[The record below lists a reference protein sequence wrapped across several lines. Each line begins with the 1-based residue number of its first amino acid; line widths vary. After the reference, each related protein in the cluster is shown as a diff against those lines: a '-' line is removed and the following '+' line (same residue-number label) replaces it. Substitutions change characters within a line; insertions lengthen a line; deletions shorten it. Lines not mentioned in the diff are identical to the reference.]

1 MSLRGPRES
10 STGVAGRLAVALEPT
25 VDSAS
30 AGPQSAAEVQVTQR
44 LGRFVLLRQL
54 GAGGMG
60 SVFAAY
66 DEQLDRKVALKI
78 LHKTQAGNSEQRL
91 RTLREARAAARIS
104 HPNVI
109 AIYDVGETNGNIY
122 IAMEYVDGGTLLNW
136 QQRGDRSWEDILE
149 MYLRVGTALLAAH
162 DADVIHRDIDPPHF
176 PSG

>member
-1 MSLRGPRES
+1 MDGND
-10 STGVAGRLAVALEPT
+10 STDDAVARLVNSPTLDGEPGGPPPAD
-25 VDSAS
+25 VSHIEVRAS
-30 AGPQSAAEVQVTQR
+30 RV
-44 LGRFVLLRQL
+44 GRFVLLRRL
-54 GAGGMG
+54 GSGGMG